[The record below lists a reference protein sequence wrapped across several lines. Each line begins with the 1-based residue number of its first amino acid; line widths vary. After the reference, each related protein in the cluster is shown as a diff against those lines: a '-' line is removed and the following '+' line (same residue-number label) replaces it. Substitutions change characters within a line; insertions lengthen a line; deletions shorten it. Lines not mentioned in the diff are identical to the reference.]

1 MKKKINRKILWLLL
15 VFLVS
20 GICSVVK
27 AGQYNV
33 YTPITYKQIHVM
45 QTPKNAKIQGE
56 AIELLVDYS
65 GSMEKWIEV
74 AKETLIF
81 ILPKLPDSSAV
92 ALRVFGEEDSLNSYS
107 YTDAC
112 KTSRLVVYF
121 KKNNE
126 SRLIK
131 ALEETQ
137 IGGETPIEFALRQTV
152 TKDLKGLTILTS
164 DKKKAPV
171 QKKKIILVTDGGET
185 CGGDPC
191 AYIRSIIYNNKDLQI
206 DVVQLGS
213 DTFLNCLSS
222 MTGGTFYRVDGSR
235 EKFEEAFE
243 DAFNVP
249 RGTVNAGKN
258 GVRNIPQNVKIKY
271 ESQPNNYTQRNSQTQ
286 TQNQTSKPSSGYKF
300 IKY

>member
-1 MKKKINRKILWLLL
+1 MKKKIYRKILWLLL

-65 GSMEKWIEV
+65 GSMDRWIKV
-74 AKETLIF
+74 AKETLVY
-81 ILPKLPDSSAV
+81 ILPKIPDSSAV
-92 ALRVFGEEDSLNSYS
+92 ALRVFGEGASLTSFSYI
-107 YTDAC
+107 DAC
-112 KTSRLVVYF
+112 KASRLAVYF

-126 SRLIK
+126 SKVIK
-131 ALEETQ
+131 ALEEAK
-137 IGGETPIEFALRQTV
+137 IGGATPIEFALQQTV
-152 TKDLKGLTILTS
+152 TKDLKGVNILTS
-164 DKKKAPV
+164 DNKPAVV
-171 QKKKIILVTDGGET
+171 QRKKIILVTDGGET

-191 AYIRSIIYNNKDLQI
+191 AYIRSILKSHKDLQI

-213 DTFLNCLSS
+213 DNSLRCLPTA
-222 MTGGTFYRVDGSR
+222 TGGTFYRVDGSR

-271 ESQPNNYTQRNSQTQ
+271 ESQPNNYTQQNSQTQ
-286 TQNQTSKPSSGYKF
+286 TQNQTSKPSRGYKF